1 MEIEIALRTHGIP
14 HTWPEEVTKEV
25 AGLGEQVPEK
35 AKEGR
40 IDLRALPLVTI
51 DGEDARDYDAV
62 FCEAKR
68 GGGWRL
74 WLRHRGRIRLCE
86 ARHGAGCRSLSARQ
100 LRLFPRVRG
109 AHAAGGALQRPLLP
123 EPAG

>member
-1 MEIEIALRTHGIP
+1 MRINQRATARFNAVGTVLEVLGENMAPGMEIEIALRTHGIP

-51 DGEDARDYDAV
+51 DGKMPATSTTPSSV
-62 FCEAKR
+62 KP
-68 GGGWRL
+68 
-74 WLRHRGRIRLCE
+74 
-86 ARHGAGCRSLSARQ
+86 SA
-100 LRLFPRVRG
+100 
-109 AHAAGGALQRPLLP
+109 AAAGACGSPLP
-123 EPAG
+123 TYPPT